1 MADTI
6 EIATIENDEIIIESI
21 SGPKGDTG
29 PAGPQGPKGD
39 TGDTGPQGPKG
50 NTGPQGPKGATGD
63 TGPKGEPG
71 QPFETIIVSDL
82 PTVGDITKLY
92 LLETNHIE
100 DITDNELFVAEKYH
114 QKLDDLQLKGNATQN
129 GTPTPDAPIAVQTT
143 TGENVVMN
151 TGKNLLD
158 KSVGFTKKWINSNGV
173 EVAGNTN
180 ALFNGYIKVAPNTAY
195 TLSFKSSVYNMII
208 SEWNESKT
216 FVKQNIKSAST
227 SYTITTQATTEYLRV
242 NFNYN
247 GSTTVTQDIIDSLD
261 IQLELG
267 STATSYQAYTAQEFE
282 VNLGKN
288 LSPTASIN
296 NVTWASSSVTA
307 LKDVLNSLQAGTYSI
322 SMNFTLTERNDT
334 SDASKYGLYL
344 ANSGGNLTDNAHEWG
359 DSPVGT
365 TKHYSNTFTI
375 SQSQVGN
382 YSTVHLYGCGI
393 TGTGATGKANV
404 TEIQIE
410 LGSTA
415 TTYAPYFTPIELAKI
430 GNYQD
435 RIYKQDGK
443 WYVEKQ
449 VGKAVLDGS
458 ETTWSRSQSTTTG
471 LYAYWIFAPS
481 PYIPNWI
488 ATDESLKLCDRF
500 TYKYQE
506 WKTVTSPCL
515 CENSGLSTNMC
526 IFSGFADITTVADWK
541 TWLSTHPTTVYYAL
555 ATPTTTEI
563 TNQTLIDQ
571 LEAVENMQ
579 LTLGNHVLGFYGTG
593 APGSLAVK
601 VLHDTYE
608 KYIYVQD
615 LNDYLEM

>member
-50 NTGPQGPKGATGD
+50 ATGPQGPKGATGD

-71 QPFETIIVSDL
+71 QPFKTIIVSDL

-143 TGENVVMN
+143 TGENAVKI
-151 TGKNLLD
+151 TGKNLFD
-158 KSVGFTKKWINSNGV
+158 INTLAATSITVQNGV
-173 EVAGNTN
+173 ASGTATAFNSAFGGRREVPVYLPKNEQLSITA
-180 ALFNGYIKVAPNTAY
+180 TAY
-195 TLSFKSSVYNMII
+195 TDGNY
-208 SEWNESKT
+208 
-216 FVKQNIKSAST
+216 
-227 SYTITTQATTEYLRV
+227 ATTGNSGLIIRFLYEDGTNSSITWLNTDTSPV
-242 NFNYN
+242 TKTL
-247 GSTTVTQDIIDSLD
+247 TTTADKTLSKLVITYSQVPSNIWHLSN

-267 STATSYQAYTAQEFE
+267 STATTYEPYQEQEYTI
-282 VNLGKN
+282 NLG
-288 LSPTASIN
+288 
-296 NVTWASSSVTA
+296 
-307 LKDVLNSLQAGTYSI
+307 D
-322 SMNFTLTERNDT
+322 
-334 SDASKYGLYL
+334 
-344 ANSGGNLTDNAHEWG
+344 
-359 DSPVGT
+359 
-365 TKHYSNTFTI
+365 
-375 SQSQVGN
+375 
-382 YSTVHLYGCGI
+382 
-393 TGTGATGKANV
+393 
-404 TEIQIE
+404 
-410 LGSTA
+410 
-415 TTYAPYFTPIELAKI
+415 IELAKI

-435 RIYKQDGK
+435 RIYKTDGK

-449 VGKAVLDGS
+449 TGKIASYAG
-458 ETTWSRSQSTTTG
+458 ETISTDYISTTGQLTTG
-471 LYAYWIFAPS
+471 A
-481 PYIPNWI
+481 
-488 ATDESLKLCDRF
+488 
-500 TYKYQE
+500 
-506 WKTVTSPCL
+506 
-515 CENSGLSTNMC
+515 
-526 IFSGFADITTVADWK
+526 
-541 TWLSTHPTTVYYAL
+541 TVYYAL

-571 LEAVENMQ
+571 LEAVKNMQ

-601 VLHDTYE
+601 VVHDTYE

>member
-129 GTPTPDAPIAVQTT
+129 GTPTPDAPVAVNTT
-143 TGENVVMN
+143 TGENVVKI
-151 TGKNLLD
+151 TGKNLFD
-158 KSVGFTKKWINSNGV
+158 KDNYSSTAGYFYSSDTLIGTGSATHNILFWIPCATNTKYSITIPTGYGIITKVATSEVAPANGV
-173 EVAGNTN
+173 AVAGSQRYT
-180 ALFNGYIKVAPNTAY
+180 ATTINGYTTSATAKYLVIYLQAPD
-195 TLSFKSSVYNMII
+195 
-208 SEWNESKT
+208 
-216 FVKQNIKSAST
+216 
-227 SYTITTQATTEYLRV
+227 YTIA
-242 NFNYN
+242 
-247 GSTTVTQDIIDSLD
+247 DILGNIVSQL
-261 IQLELG
+261 QLELG
-267 STATSYQAYTAQEFE
+267 STATTYEPYQGQEYTI
-282 VNLGKN
+282 NLG
-288 LSPTASIN
+288 
-296 NVTWASSSVTA
+296 
-307 LKDVLNSLQAGTYSI
+307 D
-322 SMNFTLTERNDT
+322 
-334 SDASKYGLYL
+334 
-344 ANSGGNLTDNAHEWG
+344 
-359 DSPVGT
+359 
-365 TKHYSNTFTI
+365 
-375 SQSQVGN
+375 
-382 YSTVHLYGCGI
+382 
-393 TGTGATGKANV
+393 
-404 TEIQIE
+404 
-410 LGSTA
+410 
-415 TTYAPYFTPIELAKI
+415 IELAKI

-435 RIYKQDGK
+435 RIYKSDGK
-443 WYVEKQ
+443 WYIEKQ
-449 VGKAVLDGS
+449 IKKMTYTGASS
-458 ETTWSRSQSTTTG
+458 ETWNTGQYGTNSYHTTALDRKIPSVQGGNPNYTMSNLFKGVSFDDRTTG
-471 LYAYWIFAPS
+471 DNIIYTDISTNLYIR
-481 PYIPNWI
+481 NTNI
-488 ATDESLKLCDRF
+488 ASLTDLRTL
-500 TYKYQE
+500 
-506 WKTVTSPCL
+506 
-515 CENSGLSTNMC
+515 LSTNNL
-526 IFSGFADITTVADWK
+526 V
-541 TWLSTHPTTVYYAL
+541 VYYVR

-563 TNQTLIDQ
+563 TEQVLIDQ